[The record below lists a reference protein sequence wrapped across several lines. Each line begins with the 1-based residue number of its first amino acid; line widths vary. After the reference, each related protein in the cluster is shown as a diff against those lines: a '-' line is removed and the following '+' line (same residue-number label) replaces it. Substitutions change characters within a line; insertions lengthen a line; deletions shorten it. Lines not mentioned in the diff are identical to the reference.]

1 MMQTMRN
8 SAKIIFFIV
17 LVTFLGF
24 MAYGGLVSIISGR
37 RMARGQGAPPGVI
50 GVVNGRDISALKF
63 EEEYRRR
70 LQGLSKDDH
79 EPTDDEMEQ
88 ARNEIW
94 NNMTTMT
101 LIEQEAM
108 NHGVLVSDREVA
120 DYMRYSPPRDLLETP
135 EFQTE
140 GQFDINKYQTWLQQM
155 ALSSDIRFTEILQDL
170 ETQIRNQLILARI
183 QDIILSTVR
192 VSPVDAERDYV
203 EKNEQVKVRYFFIPS
218 GDFDSTITTVPE
230 AEARARYE
238 KDNEQYKQPET
249 AVLDYVIVPKVMG
262 AEDSAATKKEIYDIH
277 GELQRGAD
285 FAELATALSQDPGSA
300 KNGGDLGWF
309 GEGRMVA
316 EFWNATTSLKNIG
329 DISQPFVSQ
338 FGWHIVKLTGKRTTR
353 DDKGVEKPEY
363 QASHILIR
371 SEPTGATL
379 ANLEQKANN
388 FRTDAERLG
397 FKEAAQEYGL
407 AVSETKPFTRGAQ
420 VPGIGQYQDLNNF
433 AFDGKIGEI
442 SEVTSA
448 RNGYYVSHINRRIPA
463 GITPFAEVKE
473 RIDTQLLREKRAEMA
488 HQKGEAL
495 AGELSK
501 GKTLDDIAAIAGKPI
516 QETDYFSRVQFVPK
530 IGSDPDFIGA
540 SFNLSPSNIYS
551 KSVRARTGAYLIQY
565 VDKQAADMSGF
576 TAVSDSLVN
585 SMADS
590 KNRDLWNKW
599 LNSLKQ
605 NAKIEDYRPS
615 YYGS

>member
-50 GVVNGRDISALKF
+50 GTVNGQVVSYVKF
-63 EEEYRRR
+63 DEEYRRR

-79 EPTDDEMEQ
+79 EPTDAEMEQ
-88 ARNEIW
+88 ARTEIW
-94 NNMTTMT
+94 NNLTTMT
-101 LIEQEAM
+101 LIEQEAGK
-108 NHGVLVSDREVA
+108 HGVLVSDREVA

-135 EFQTE
+135 EFKTE

-155 ALSSDIRFTEILQDL
+155 ALSQDPRYTEVLQDL
-170 ETQIRNQLILARI
+170 ETQIRNQLLLARI
-183 QDIILSTVR
+183 QDVILSTVK
-192 VSPVDAERDYV
+192 VSQVDAERDYV
-203 EKNEQVKVRYFFIPS
+203 EKNEKVKVRYFFIPS
-218 GDFDSTITTVPE
+218 GDFDSTITTVPK
-230 AEARARYE
+230 AEALARYE
-238 KDNEQYKQPET
+238 KDKEQYKQPET
-249 AVLDYVIVPKVMG
+249 AVLDYVILPKTMS
-262 AEDSAATKKEIYDIH
+262 ADDSAATKKEIYDIY

-285 FAELATALSQDPGSA
+285 FAEVATALSQDPGSA

-316 EFWNATTSLKNIG
+316 EFWNATSSLKNIG
-329 DISQPFVSQ
+329 DISQPFTSQ
-338 FGWHIVKLTGKRTTR
+338 FGWHIVKLTGKRTTK

-371 SEPTGATL
+371 SEPSAATL
-379 ANLEQKANN
+379 ANLEQKANT
-388 FRTDAERLG
+388 FKIDAEKLG

-407 AVSETKPFTRGAQ
+407 TVSETKPFTKGSQ

-448 RNGYYVSHINRRIPA
+448 RNGYYISHINRRIPA

-473 RIDTQLLREKRAEMA
+473 RIDAQLLREKHAEMA
-488 HQKGEAL
+488 HKRGGEL

-501 GKTLDDIAAIAGKPI
+501 GKTFNDIAAMAGKPI
-516 QETDYFSRVQFVPK
+516 QETDYFSRTQFVPK

-540 SFNLSPSNIYS
+540 SFSLSPSNIYS
-551 KSVRARTGAYLIQY
+551 KAVKARTGAYLIQY
-565 VDKQAADMSGF
+565 ADKQSADMSGF

-590 KNRDLWNKW
+590 RNKDLWNKW

-605 NAKIEDYRPS
+605 NAKIEDYRSS